1 MEWALLKSIYDAS
14 PDAITYIDQSGRI
27 VLFNRAAEILTGY
40 SIEEIRMIP
49 MVELYPNADDFGR
62 IWKQVEA
69 EGKCIG
75 VETTIRNRS
84 SELIPISLSV
94 AEVRDEE
101 GVMIGTVGISRD
113 LRTIRNLQ
121 NQIRHLETAAT
132 RMALASQTA
141 HEINN
146 PLEIIKNYVYL
157 IESGTADPLTIE
169 RLGIIRREWVRIA
182 GIVRSLTG
190 MALQPILPQDAI
202 DVRAFIHDYRDLV
215 IPWMISRGI
224 DLIVRIPE
232 SLPTLHASVEH
243 LRQVFLNLTLFVV
256 RVMPA
261 GGVFEIRVEVDT
273 DDLIFSFR
281 SGCEESMED
290 PHPIRTTHPAPESQQ
305 EIDLSISHGLVGNLG
320 GALTVSAHSSG
331 GSELRIRLPL
341 GKGE

>member
-40 SIEEIRMIP
+40 STEEIRMIP

-62 IWKQVEA
+62 IRKQVES

-75 VETTIRNRS
+75 IETNIQNRS
-84 SELIPISLSV
+84 GELIPISLSV
-94 AEVRDEE
+94 AVVLDENQT
-101 GVMIGTVGISRD
+101 VIGTVGISRD
-113 LRTIRNLQ
+113 LRAIRDLR
-121 NQIRHLETAAT
+121 NQIRDLETVAT
-132 RMALASQTA
+132 RMTLASQTA

-157 IESGTADPLTIE
+157 IESGTADPLTLE
-169 RLGIIRREWVRIA
+169 RIGIIRRELVRIA

-190 MALQPILPQDAI
+190 MAVQPVLPHDAI
-202 DVRAFIHDYRDLV
+202 DVRSFVNEYRDLV
-215 IPWMISRGI
+215 IPWLISRGI

-232 SLPTLHASVEH
+232 SLSTLHSSVEH
-243 LRQVFLNLTLFVV
+243 LRQVFLNLTLYII
-256 RVMPA
+256 RAMPES
-261 GGVFEIRVEVDT
+261 GVFEIRVEVDK
-273 DDLIFSFR
+273 DDLIFCFR
-281 SGCEESMED
+281 GGCEESTDD

-305 EIDLSISHGLVGNLG
+305 EIDLSISYGLVGNLG

-331 GSELRIRLPL
+331 GSELRIRVPL